1 MGKIKQGILGGFKGK
16 VGTVIGASWN
26 GIAYMRGLA
35 QSVKN
40 PKTAAQLTQ
49 RAFFKEVQ
57 DLVGQLSDE
66 QLAFLFPNSVK
77 GMSRRNLL
85 TKQLSAYP
93 LETEEGRHADLADI
107 ISLGNAPTADLP
119 DVTVTADNVED
130 TDVLKMQ
137 WDTDNDWRNQ
147 HAEEYPTI
155 FVANVTQKKIFL
167 INSTTTV
174 GASGEAGF
182 TVPLAAYGEASDQ
195 FNGFM
200 LSSGKKIV
208 LVGFG
213 TMGVVER
220 PARQRRNPRT
230 GKQN

>member
-40 PKTAAQLTQ
+40 PQTEAQLKQ
-49 RAFFKEVQ
+49 RSFFKEVQ

-93 LETEEGRHADLADI
+93 IETEEGKHADLADI

-119 DVTVTADNVED
+119 DVSIVASRSAVTIS
-130 TDVLKMQ
+130 
-137 WDTDNDWRNQ
+137 WDADNDWRSQ
-147 HAEEYPTI
+147 HADEYPTI
-155 FVANVTQKKIFL
+155 CVFNVTQKKIFL
-167 INSTTTV
+167 VNSTVTV
-174 GASGEAGF
+174 GASGSQSFSLE
-182 TVPLAAYGEASDQ
+182 SDAFGIGSSE

-200 LSSGKKIV
+200 LSTGATTAPHF
-208 LVGFG
+208 FG
-213 TMGVVER
+213 TLGVINR

-230 GKQN
+230 GK

>member
-35 QSVKN
+35 QSIKN
-40 PKTAAQLTQ
+40 PQTEAQLKQ
-49 RAFFKEVQ
+49 RSFFKEVQ

-93 LETEEGRHADLADI
+93 IETEEGKHADLADI

-119 DVTVTADNVED
+119 DVSIVASRSAVTIS
-130 TDVLKMQ
+130 
-137 WDTDNDWRNQ
+137 WDADNDWRSQ
-147 HAEEYPTI
+147 HADEYPTI
-155 FVANVTQKKIFL
+155 CVFNVTQKKIFL
-167 INSTTTV
+167 VHSSVTV
-174 GASGEAGF
+174 GASGSQSFSVE
-182 TVPLAAYGEASDQ
+182 SDAFGIGSSE

-200 LSSGKKIV
+200 LSTGATTAPHF
-208 LVGFG
+208 FG
-213 TMGVVER
+213 TLGVINR

-230 GKQN
+230 GK

>member
-35 QSVKN
+35 QSIKN
-40 PKTAAQLTQ
+40 PQTEAQLKQ
-49 RAFFKEVQ
+49 RSFFKEVQ

-93 LETEEGRHADLADI
+93 IETEEGKHADLADI

-119 DVTVTADNVED
+119 DVSIVASRSAVTISWDADNA
-130 TDVLKMQ
+130 
-137 WDTDNDWRNQ
+137 WRSQ
-147 HAEEYPTI
+147 HADEYPTI
-155 FVANVTQKKIFL
+155 CVFNVTQKKIFL
-167 INSTTTV
+167 VHSTVTV
-174 GASGEAGF
+174 GASGSQSFSVE
-182 TVPLAAYGEASDQ
+182 SDAFGIGSSE

-200 LSSGKKIV
+200 LSTGATTAPHF
-208 LVGFG
+208 FG
-213 TMGVVER
+213 TLGVINR

-230 GKQN
+230 GK

>member
-40 PKTAAQLTQ
+40 PQTEAQLKQ
-49 RAFFKEVQ
+49 RSFFKEVQ
-57 DLVGQLSDE
+57 GLVGQLSDE

-93 LETEEGRHADLADI
+93 IETEEGKHADLADI
-107 ISLGNAPTADLP
+107 VSLGNAPTADLP
-119 DVTVTADNVED
+119 DVSIVASRSAVTIS
-130 TDVLKMQ
+130 
-137 WDTDNDWRNQ
+137 WDADNDWRSQ
-147 HAEEYPTI
+147 HADEYPTI
-155 FVANVTQKKIFL
+155 CVFNVTQKKIFL
-167 INSTTTV
+167 VHSSVTV
-174 GASGEAGF
+174 GASGSQSFSVE
-182 TVPLAAYGEASDQ
+182 SDAFGIGSSE

-200 LSSGKKIV
+200 LSTGATTAPHF
-208 LVGFG
+208 FG
-213 TMGVVER
+213 TLGVINR

-230 GKQN
+230 GK

>member
-1 MGKIKQGILGGFKGK
+1 MGKIKQGILGGFRGK

-26 GIAYMRGLA
+26 GISYMRGLA
-35 QSVKN
+35 QSHKN
-40 PKTAAQLTQ
+40 PKTAAQLQQ

-57 DLVGQLSDE
+57 ELVGQLSDE

-93 LETEEGRHADLADI
+93 IETEEGKHADLADI

-119 DVTVTADNVED
+119 DVTITASRSAVTIA
-130 TDVLKMQ
+130 
-137 WDTDNDWRNQ
+137 WDDDSDWRSQ
-147 HAEEYPTI
+147 HADEYPTI
-155 FVANVTQKKIFL
+155 CVFNVTQKKIFL
-167 INSTTTV
+167 VHSTVTV
-174 GASGEAGF
+174 GASGPQSFSLE
-182 TVPLAAYGEASDQ
+182 SDAFGIGSSE

-200 LSSGKKIV
+200 LSTGATTAPHF
-208 LVGFG
+208 FG
-213 TMGVVER
+213 TLGVINR

-230 GKQN
+230 GK

>member
-40 PKTAAQLTQ
+40 PQTEAQLKQ
-49 RAFFKEVQ
+49 RSFFKEVQ

-93 LETEEGRHADLADI
+93 IETEEGKHADLADI
-107 ISLGNAPTADLP
+107 VSLGNAPTADLP
-119 DVTVTADNVED
+119 DVSIVASRSAVTIS
-130 TDVLKMQ
+130 
-137 WDTDNDWRNQ
+137 WDADNDWRSQ
-147 HAEEYPTI
+147 HADEYPTI
-155 FVANVTQKKIFL
+155 CVFNVTQKKIFL
-167 INSTTTV
+167 VHSTVTV
-174 GASGEAGF
+174 GASGSQSFSLE
-182 TVPLAAYGEASDQ
+182 SDAFGIGSSE

-200 LSSGKKIV
+200 LSTGATTAPHF
-208 LVGFG
+208 FG
-213 TMGVVER
+213 TLGVINR

-230 GKQN
+230 GK

>member
-1 MGKIKQGILGGFKGK
+1 MGKIKQGILGGFRGK

-26 GIAYMRGLA
+26 GISYMRGLA
-35 QSVKN
+35 QSHKN
-40 PKTAAQLTQ
+40 PQTEAQLKQ
-49 RAFFKEVQ
+49 RSFFKEVQ

-93 LETEEGRHADLADI
+93 IETEEGKHADLADI

-119 DVTVTADNVED
+119 DVSIVASRSAVTISWNAD
-130 TDVLKMQ
+130 TA
-137 WDTDNDWRNQ
+137 WRSQ
-147 HAEEYPTI
+147 HADEYPTI
-155 FVANVTQKKIFL
+155 CVFNVTQKKIFL
-167 INSTTTV
+167 VHSTVTV
-174 GASGEAGF
+174 GASGSQSFSVE
-182 TVPLAAYGEASDQ
+182 SDAFGIGSSE

-200 LSSGKKIV
+200 LSTGATTAPHF
-208 LVGFG
+208 FG
-213 TMGVVER
+213 TLGVINR

-230 GKQN
+230 GK

>member
-1 MGKIKQGILGGFKGK
+1 MGKIKQGILGGFRGK

-35 QSVKN
+35 QSHKN
-40 PKTAAQLTQ
+40 PKTAAQLQQ

-66 QLAFLFPNSVK
+66 QLAFLYPNSVK

-85 TKQLSAYP
+85 TKQLSDYP
-93 LETEEGRHADLADI
+93 IEREEGKHADLADI

-119 DVTVTADNVED
+119 DVSIVASRSAVTISWNADNA
-130 TDVLKMQ
+130 
-137 WDTDNDWRNQ
+137 WRSQ
-147 HAEEYPTI
+147 HANEYPTI
-155 FVANVTQKKIFL
+155 CVFNVTQKKIFL
-167 INSTTTV
+167 VHSTVTV
-174 GASGEAGF
+174 GASGSQSFSVE
-182 TVPLAAYGEASDQ
+182 SDAFGIGSSE

-200 LSSGKKIV
+200 LSTGATTAPR
-208 LVGFG
+208 GFG
-213 TMGVVER
+213 TLGVINR

-230 GKQN
+230 GK

>member
-35 QSVKN
+35 QSHKN
-40 PKTAAQLTQ
+40 PKTAAQLKQ

-66 QLAFLFPNSVK
+66 QLAFLYPNSVK

-85 TKQLSAYP
+85 TKQLSDYP
-93 LETEEGRHADLADI
+93 IETEEGKHADLADI

-119 DVTVTADNVED
+119 DVTITASRSAVTISWNADNA
-130 TDVLKMQ
+130 
-137 WDTDNDWRNQ
+137 WRSQ
-147 HAEEYPTI
+147 HADEYPTI
-155 FVANVTQKKIFL
+155 CVFNVTQKKIFL
-167 INSTTTV
+167 VHSTVTV
-174 GASGEAGF
+174 GASGSQSFSVE
-182 TVPLAAYGEASDQ
+182 SDAFGIGSSE

-200 LSSGKKIV
+200 LSTGATTAPHF
-208 LVGFG
+208 FG
-213 TMGVVER
+213 TLGVINR

-230 GKQN
+230 GK

>member
-26 GIAYMRGLA
+26 GISYMRGLA
-35 QSVKN
+35 QSHKN
-40 PKTAAQLTQ
+40 PKTAAQLKQ
-49 RAFFKEVQ
+49 RSFFKEVQ

-93 LETEEGRHADLADI
+93 IETEEGKHADLADI
-107 ISLGNAPTADLP
+107 VSLGNAPTADLP
-119 DVTVTADNVED
+119 DVTITASRSAVTISWNAD
-130 TDVLKMQ
+130 TA
-137 WDTDNDWRNQ
+137 WRSQ
-147 HAEEYPTI
+147 HADEYPTI
-155 FVANVTQKKIFL
+155 CVFNVTQKKIFL
-167 INSTTTV
+167 VHSTVTV
-174 GASGEAGF
+174 GASGSQSFSVE
-182 TVPLAAYGEASDQ
+182 SDAFGIGSSE

-200 LSSGKKIV
+200 LSTGATTAPHF
-208 LVGFG
+208 FG
-213 TMGVVER
+213 TLGVINR

-230 GKQN
+230 GK

>member
-40 PKTAAQLTQ
+40 PQTEAQLKQ
-49 RAFFKEVQ
+49 RSFFKEVQ

-93 LETEEGRHADLADI
+93 IEAEEGKHADLADI
-107 ISLGNAPTADLP
+107 VSLGNAPTADLP
-119 DVTVTADNVED
+119 DVSIVASRSAVTISWNADNA
-130 TDVLKMQ
+130 
-137 WDTDNDWRNQ
+137 WRSQ
-147 HAEEYPTI
+147 HADEYPTI
-155 FVANVTQKKIFL
+155 CVFNVTQKKIFL
-167 INSTTTV
+167 VHSTVTV
-174 GASGEAGF
+174 GASGSQSFSVE
-182 TVPLAAYGEASDQ
+182 SDAFGIGSSE

-200 LSSGKKIV
+200 LSTGATTAPHF
-208 LVGFG
+208 FG
-213 TMGVVER
+213 TLGVINR

-230 GKQN
+230 GK